1 MEIIIHKLRMHVT
14 NKLRIM
20 GRRKAE
26 LGDTSQEQR
35 EQDVHAVQR
44 KDNTACQRENSEYGL
59 P

>member
-1 MEIIIHKLRMHVT
+1 
-14 NKLRIM
+14 M

-26 LGDTSQEQR
+26 LGDTSQAQR
-35 EQDVHAVQR
+35 EQDGHAVQR